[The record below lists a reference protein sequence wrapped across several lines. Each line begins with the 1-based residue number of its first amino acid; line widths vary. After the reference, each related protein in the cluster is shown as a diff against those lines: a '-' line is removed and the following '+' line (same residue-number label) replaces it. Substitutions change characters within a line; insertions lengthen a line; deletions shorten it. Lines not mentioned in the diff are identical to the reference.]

1 MNAPANCNHIMPD
14 GHCCGSPAMR
24 HHRFCYFHNQQR
36 KKAFRIKY
44 ASCPYFPRIPI
55 DPATHSTCP
64 VVLASQALAEFTR
77 VLQKAQPQNH
87 CTHGDEPPTP
97 APDASF

>member
-1 MNAPANCNHIMPD
+1 
-14 GHCCGSPAMR
+14 
-24 HHRFCYFHNQQR
+24 
-36 KKAFRIKY
+36 
-44 ASCPYFPRIPI
+44 
-55 DPATHSTCP
+55 